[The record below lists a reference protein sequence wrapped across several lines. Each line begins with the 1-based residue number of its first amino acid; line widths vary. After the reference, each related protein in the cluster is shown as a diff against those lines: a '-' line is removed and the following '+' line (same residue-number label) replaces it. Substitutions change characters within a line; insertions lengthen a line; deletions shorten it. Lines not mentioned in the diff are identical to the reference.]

1 MIGKMM
7 NILIIEN
14 EIYLAQKVVSRLLD
28 DGHSCDYIESPNIDN
43 LTKEY
48 DIVLLSTSLPSNL
61 CKNIIKKYSENSI
74 IILLVSYISDET
86 VTNPIKDGAKDYIMK
101 PFIMDE
107 LIRKIYHYKDCRSM
121 QRELQTL
128 RDYFNFTMSD
138 IDTTDILLP
147 PSFPV
152 LIETNTQKCADKL
165 VFELSRKMDL
175 AINFISLSSTTW
187 QKQLTSISG
196 KKIIYLTNYH
206 SLKKNMKEFVIKFI
220 EDKDCIISTLEQES
234 EFPFRKIE
242 FNNEEMLVSNSNIM
256 TINDYVKMMVVNYQ
270 NKYPDTELS
279 KKLGI
284 SRKSLWEKRKK
295 LDIEKKK

>member
-1 MIGKMM
+1 M

-14 EIYLAQKVVSRLLD
+14 EIYLAQKIVSRLLD

-48 DIVLLSTSLPSNL
+48 DTILLSTSLPSSL
-61 CKNIIKKYSENSI
+61 CKNIIKRYSENSI
-74 IILLVSYISDET
+74 ILLLVSYISDET

-107 LIRKIYHYKDCRSM
+107 LVRKIYHYKECRSIR
-121 QRELQTL
+121 RELQTL
-128 RDYFNFTMSD
+128 RDYFQFTMTE
-138 IDTTDILLP
+138 IDTTDVFLP
-147 PSFPV
+147 PSFPT
-152 LIETNTQKCADKL
+152 LIETNSQKCADKL

-175 AINFISLSSTTW
+175 PIAFVSLTATTW
-187 QKQLTSISG
+187 QKQINAIQT
-196 KKIIYLTNYH
+196 KTIIYLTDFH
-206 SLKKNMKEFVIKFI
+206 TLKKNAKENVIKVI
-220 EDKDCIISTLEQES
+220 EDKNCVVSTLEQEP
-234 EFPFRKIE
+234 EFPYRKIE
-242 FNNEEMLVSNSNIM
+242 FNNDKILLSNSNIM
-256 TINDYVKMMVVNYQ
+256 TINDYVKMMVVSYQ

>member
-1 MIGKMM
+1 M

-48 DIVLLSTSLPSNL
+48 DTILLSTSLPSSL
-61 CKNIIKKYSENSI
+61 CKNIIKRYSENSI
-74 IILLVSYISDET
+74 ILLLVSYISDET

-107 LIRKIYHYKDCRSM
+107 LVRKIYHYKECRSI
-121 QRELQTL
+121 RSELQTL
-128 RDYFNFTMSD
+128 RDYFNFTMAK
-138 IDTTDILLP
+138 IDTSDVLLP
-147 PSFPV
+147 PSFPT
-152 LIETNTQKCADKL
+152 LIETNSQKCADKL

-175 AINFISLSSTTW
+175 PIVFISLTSTSW
-187 QKQLTSISG
+187 QKQINAVQG
-196 KKIIYLTNYH
+196 KTIIYLTDYH
-206 SLKKNMKEFVIKFI
+206 TLKKNTKENIIKTI
-220 EDKDCIISTLEQES
+220 EDKNCIISTLEQEID
-234 EFPFRKIE
+234 FPYRKIE
-242 FNNEEMLVSNSNIM
+242 FHNDNVLLGNSNIM
-256 TINDYVKMMVVNYQ
+256 TINDYVKMMVLSYQ

>member
-1 MIGKMM
+1 M

-43 LTKEY
+43 LTKDY
-48 DIVLLSTSLPSNL
+48 DTILLSTSLPSIL
-61 CKNIIKKYSENSI
+61 CKNIIKKYSENSVI
-74 IILLVSYISDET
+74 LLLVSYISDET

-107 LIRKIYHYKDCRSM
+107 LIRKIYHYKDFRSLKK
-121 QRELQTL
+121 ELQTL
-128 RDYFNFTMSD
+128 REYFDFTMAD
-138 IDTTDILLP
+138 VNTNDTLLP
-147 PSFPV
+147 PSFPT
-152 LIETNTQKCADKL
+152 LIESNSQKAADKL
-165 VFELSRKMDL
+165 VFDLSRRMDL
-175 AINFISLSSTTW
+175 PITFISLSSHTW
-187 QKQLTSISG
+187 QKQINSVQNKT
-196 KKIIYLTNYH
+196 IIYLTEYH
-206 SLKKNMKEFVIKFI
+206 TLKKNAKDNLIKII
-220 EDKDCIISTLEQES
+220 EDKNCIISTLEP
-234 EFPFRKIE
+234 EFDFPYRKIE
-242 FNNEEMLVSNSNIM
+242 FNDEQSMANANIM
-256 TINDYVKMMVVNYQ
+256 TINDYVKMMVISYQ

>member
-1 MIGKMM
+1 M

-48 DIVLLSTSLPSNL
+48 DTVLLSTSLPAAL
-61 CKNIIKKYSENSI
+61 CKNIIKRYGENSI
-74 IILLVSYISDET
+74 ILLLVSYISDET

-107 LIRKIYHYKDCRSM
+107 LVRKIYHYKECRSI
-121 QRELQTL
+121 RKELQTL
-128 RDYFNFTMSD
+128 REYFKFTMAE
-138 IDTTDILLP
+138 IDTTDVLLP
-147 PSFPV
+147 PSFPI
-152 LIETNTQKCADKL
+152 LIESNSQKCADKL
-165 VFELSRKMDL
+165 VFELARKIDL
-175 AINFISLSSTTW
+175 PIMFISLSSTNW
-187 QKQLTSISG
+187 LKQISSITT
-196 KKIIYLTNYH
+196 KTIIYLTDYH
-206 SLKKNMKEFVIKFI
+206 TLKKNVKENVIKII
-220 EDKDCIISTLEQES
+220 EDKNCVISTLEQEDD
-234 EFPFRKIE
+234 FPYRKIE
-242 FNNEEMLVSNSNIM
+242 FNNDNVLLGNSNIM
-256 TINDYVKMMVVNYQ
+256 TINDYVKTMVLSYQ

>member
-1 MIGKMM
+1 M

-43 LTKEY
+43 LTKDY
-48 DIVLLSTSLPSNL
+48 DTILLSTSLPSAL

-74 IILLVSYISDET
+74 ILLLVSYISDET

-107 LIRKIYHYKDCRSM
+107 LIRKIYHYKNCRSLK
-121 QRELQTL
+121 RELQTL
-128 RDYFNFTMSD
+128 REYFEFTMTD
-138 IDTTDILLP
+138 IDTTDVLLP
-147 PSFPV
+147 PSFPT
-152 LIETNTQKCADKL
+152 LIESNSQKCADKL

-175 AINFISLSSTTW
+175 PINFISLTSTSW
-187 QKQLTSISG
+187 LKQINAIQG
-196 KKIIYLTNYH
+196 KSIIYLTDFH
-206 SLKKNMKEFVIKFI
+206 TLKKNVKENVIKFI
-220 EDKDCIISTLEQES
+220 EDKNCVVSTLETEL
-234 EFPFRKIE
+234 EFPYRKIE
-242 FNNEEMLVSNSNIM
+242 FNNENQLIGNSNIM
-256 TINDYVKMMVVNYQ
+256 TINDYVKMMVVSYQ

>member
-1 MIGKMM
+1 M

-48 DIVLLSTSLPSNL
+48 DTILLSTSLPSAL
-61 CKNIIKKYSENSI
+61 CKNIIKRYSENAI
-74 IILLVSYISDET
+74 ILLLVSYISDET

-107 LIRKIYHYKDCRSM
+107 LVRKIYHYKECRSIR
-121 QRELQTL
+121 RELQTL
-128 RDYFNFTMSD
+128 REYFNFTMAEID
-138 IDTTDILLP
+138 IKDVLLP
-147 PSFPV
+147 PSFPT
-152 LIETNTQKCADKL
+152 LIESNSQKCADKL

-175 AINFISLSSTTW
+175 PIVFISLTSTNW
-187 QKQLTSISG
+187 LKQVNAIQSKT
-196 KKIIYLTNYH
+196 IIYLTDYH
-206 SLKKNMKEFVIKFI
+206 TLKKNAKDNVIKII
-220 EDKDCIISTLEQES
+220 EDKNCVISTLEQEAD
-234 EFPFRKIE
+234 FPYRKIE
-242 FNNEEMLVSNSNIM
+242 FNNDNVLLGNSNIM
-256 TINDYVKMMVVNYQ
+256 TINDYVKMMVVSYQ

>member
-1 MIGKMM
+1 M

-43 LTKEY
+43 LTKDY
-48 DIVLLSTSLPSNL
+48 DTILLSTSLPSAL

-74 IILLVSYISDET
+74 ILLLVSYISDET

-107 LIRKIYHYKDCRSM
+107 LIRKIYHYKDCRSLK
-121 QRELQTL
+121 RELQTL
-128 RDYFNFTMSD
+128 REYFEFTMTD
-138 IDTTDILLP
+138 IDTTDTLLP
-147 PSFPV
+147 PSFPT
-152 LIETNTQKCADKL
+152 LIESNSQKCADKL

-175 AINFISLSSTTW
+175 PINFVSLTSSLW
-187 QKQLTSISG
+187 QKQINVIQG
-196 KKIIYLTNYH
+196 KSIIYLTDYH
-206 SLKKNMKEFVIKFI
+206 TLKKNVKENVIKFI
-220 EDKDCIISTLEQES
+220 EDKNCVVSTLETEL
-234 EFPFRKIE
+234 EFPYRKIE
-242 FNNEEMLVSNSNIM
+242 FNNENQLIGNSNIM
-256 TINDYVKMMVVNYQ
+256 TINDYVKMMVVSYQ

-284 SRKSLWEKRKK
+284 SRKSLWEKRKNK
-295 LDIEKKK
+295 ELL

>member
-1 MIGKMM
+1 M

-48 DIVLLSTSLPSNL
+48 DTVLLSTSLPAAL
-61 CKNIIKKYSENSI
+61 CKNIIKRYGESSI
-74 IILLVSYISDET
+74 ILLLVSYISDET

-107 LIRKIYHYKDCRSM
+107 LVRKIYHYKECRSI
-121 QRELQTL
+121 RKELQTL
-128 RDYFNFTMSD
+128 REYFKFTMAE
-138 IDTTDILLP
+138 IDTTDVLLP
-147 PSFPV
+147 PSFPI
-152 LIETNTQKCADKL
+152 LIESNSQKCADKL
-165 VFELSRKMDL
+165 VFELSRKIDL
-175 AINFISLSSTTW
+175 PIMFISLSSTNW
-187 QKQLTSISG
+187 LKQINSITT
-196 KKIIYLTNYH
+196 KTIIYLTDYH
-206 SLKKNMKEFVIKFI
+206 TLKKNVKENIIKII
-220 EDKDCIISTLEQES
+220 EDKNCVISTLEQEDD
-234 EFPFRKIE
+234 FPYRKIE
-242 FNNEEMLVSNSNIM
+242 FNNDNVLLGNSNIM
-256 TINDYVKMMVVNYQ
+256 TINDYVKTMVLSYQ